1 MSALLSVQDHLATV
15 LATVAPLDGETIPL
29 DAASGRT
36 LRESVSAA
44 VAIPVFDN
52 SAMDGFAVR
61 FSDVA
66 LADHQ
71 QPVRLTVVADLPAG
85 THLDPRIPEG
95 CAARI
100 MTGSPVPTDADT
112 IVPFEDTTDG
122 LADSLETAS
131 VVAAPRAR
139 GAHIRRAGEDVAI
152 GSLVVPR
159 GAVLAPLQVAA
170 VAAAGVGDVVVGRQP
185 SVAVISTGDELAE
198 PGSALRTGQI
208 PDSNSRLL
216 SALVA
221 EAGCH
226 VVMRATV
233 SDQPAA
239 LQQLLDELAR
249 RTPSRRADVVVFSGG
264 VSGGA
269 YEVVKETLSGS
280 MTFSEVAIQP
290 GKPQAFGRLPDGTL
304 AFGLP
309 GNPVSVAV
317 SFEVFVRPALLA
329 MLGRSDLQRPLLA
342 LPTLRGWRSPEGK
355 RQYVPVAIERSNPRS
370 WHVLPAT
377 MSGSHRAGGL
387 ARAEAY
393 AVVPPN
399 VDVVRDGD
407 LVDVMLLT

>member
-1 MSALLSVQDHLATV
+1 MSALLSVQDYLAAV
-15 LATVAPLDGETIPL
+15 LATVAPLEGETIPL
-29 DAASGRT
+29 EVASGRT

-44 VAIPVFDN
+44 VAVPVFDN

-61 FSDVA
+61 FSDVV
-66 LADHQ
+66 LADRK
-71 QPVRLTVVADLPAG
+71 PVMLTVVADLAAG
-85 THLDPRIPEG
+85 TKLDPRIPEG

-112 IVPFEDTTDG
+112 IVPFEDTAGG

-131 VVAAPRAR
+131 VVAAPRGR
-139 GAHIRRAGEDVAI
+139 GAHIRRAGEDIAT
-152 GSLVVPR
+152 GSLVVAR
-159 GAVLAPLQVAA
+159 GTVLGPLQVAA
-170 VAAAGVGDVVVGRQP
+170 VAAAGVSDVVVGRRP
-185 SVAVISTGDELAE
+185 RVAVVSTGDELAE
-198 PGSALRTGQI
+198 PGSALRPGQI

-239 LQQLLDELAR
+239 LERLLDELVR
-249 RTPSRRADVVVFSGG
+249 QTPSRRADVVLFSGG

-280 MTFSEVAIQP
+280 MIFSEVAIQP
-290 GKPQAFGRLPDGTL
+290 GKPQAFGRLPAGIL

-309 GNPVSVAV
+309 GNPVSAAV

-329 MLGRSDLQRPLLA
+329 MLGRSDLQRSLLA

-355 RQYVPVAIERSNPRS
+355 RQYVPVALERSNPRS
-370 WHVLPAT
+370 WHVVPT
-377 MSGSHRAGGL
+377 VSGSHRAGGL

-393 AVVPPN
+393 AVVPPDVN
-399 VDVVRDGD
+399 VVRDGD
-407 LVDVMLLT
+407 LVDVMLLA

>member
-1 MSALLSVQDHLATV
+1 MRPLLSVQDHLAAV

-61 FSDVA
+61 FTDVA
-66 LADHQ
+66 RADRR
-71 QPVRLTVVADLPAG
+71 QPIRLTVVADLPAG
-85 THLDPRIPEG
+85 TNLDPRIPEG

-112 IVPFEDTTDG
+112 VVPFEDTTGG

-131 VVAAPRAR
+131 VVVAPRTR
-139 GAHIRRAGEDVAI
+139 GAHIRRAGEDVAT
-152 GSLVVPR
+152 GSLVVAR
-159 GAVLAPLQVAA
+159 GAVLGPLQVAA
-170 VAAAGVGDVVVGRQP
+170 VAAAGVSGVVVGRRP
-185 SVAVISTGDELAE
+185 RVAVISTGDELAE
-198 PGSALRTGQI
+198 PGSALRPGQI
-208 PDSNSRLL
+208 PDSNGRLL

-221 EAGCH
+221 DAGCH
-226 VVMRATV
+226 VVMRTTI

-239 LQQLLDELAR
+239 LEHLLDELAR
-249 RTPSRRADVVVFSGG
+249 QAPSPRADVVVFSGG

-280 MTFSEVAIQP
+280 MTFSDVAMQP

-309 GNPVSVAV
+309 GNPVSAAV

-329 MLGRSDLQRPLLA
+329 MLGRSDLQRPVLA

-355 RQYVPVAIERSNPRS
+355 RQYVPVALDRSNPRS
-370 WHVLPAT
+370 WHVVPAT
-377 MSGSHRAGGL
+377 MSGSHRAGGI
-387 ARAEAY
+387 ARAEAF
-393 AVVPPN
+393 AVIPPD

-407 LVDVMLLT
+407 VVDVMLIA